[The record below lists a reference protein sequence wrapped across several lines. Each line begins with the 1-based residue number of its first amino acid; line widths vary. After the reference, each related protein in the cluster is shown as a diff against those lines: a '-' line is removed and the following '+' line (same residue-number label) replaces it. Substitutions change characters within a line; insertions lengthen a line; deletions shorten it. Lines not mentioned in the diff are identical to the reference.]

1 MTGIQTCALP
11 IYLPP
16 AFGTSEV
23 SKGRT
28 PRPPYLMTKSFALDG
43 KREPNMGRTSLAGK
57 VRKKNHATL
66 QTAKG
71 YLILISP
78 ADFHPEERVSPLG
91 HEVEYSD
98 KPELVPLRQ
107 SRFTKPNSSSKSSV
121 NSSKSVSDILLND
134 SRCFGGFIIGY
145 APVSSMGHSLGFRG
159 NQLYHRSQT

>member
-1 MTGIQTCALP
+1 MMLVRVLNAMPAAIFSP
-11 IYLPP
+11 IATQPP

-98 KPELVPLRQ
+98 KPELVFEQFVEKMRKLRHA
-107 SRFTKPNSSSKSSV
+107 SRLKAPYPSK
-121 NSSKSVSDILLND
+121 
-134 SRCFGGFIIGY
+134 
-145 APVSSMGHSLGFRG
+145 
-159 NQLYHRSQT
+159 

>member
-1 MTGIQTCALP
+1 MMLVRVLNAMPAAIFSP
-11 IYLPP
+11 IATQPP

-28 PRPPYLMTKSFALDG
+28 PRPPYLMTKFFALDG

-98 KPELVPLRQ
+98 KPELVFEQFEEKMR
-107 SRFTKPNSSSKSSV
+107 K
-121 NSSKSVSDILLND
+121 
-134 SRCFGGFIIGY
+134 
-145 APVSSMGHSLGFRG
+145 A
-159 NQLYHRSQT
+159 